1 MSQRT
6 LFWIAIIVL
15 LVHVGLF
22 SVVSRMR
29 PLPKTRYIPPP
40 NFGYKERVY
49 IDPKTGEKEIH
60 REIRV
65 STKLA
70 GEGKK

>member
-1 MSQRT
+1 MSRRT
-6 LFWIAIIVL
+6 LFRIIVL
-15 LVHVGLF
+15 VLIAHAGLF
-22 SVVSRMR
+22 FLFGQMR
-29 PLPKTRYIPPP
+29 PLPKARYVPPP
-40 NFGYKERVY
+40 NFGYKERTY

-70 GEGKK
+70 GEQKQ